1 LLTEKQAHEATK
13 KTLSEAQER
22 NEELLKKIHD
32 NDKNILQLQFTI
44 QRLEETTVAKENL
57 LLREKEQNDA
67 TTKAHIESQ
76 EKYEELLKKFVDVD
90 TKIDLL
96 QGTIER
102 FGENTTT
109 KDALLLSER
118 NEKDAIRK
126 ALTEADE
133 KNEELLMKVEDA
145 NEKIEHLQTMINK
158 CVASL
163 VLSRDFIHIV
173 HVPNP
178 WMHAHSWAKADAV
191 AIH

>member
-1 LLTEKQAHEATK
+1 M
-13 KTLSEAQER
+13 
-22 NEELLKKIHD
+22 
-32 NDKNILQLQFTI
+32 
-44 QRLEETTVAKENL
+44 
-57 LLREKEQNDA
+57 
-67 TTKAHIESQ
+67 
-76 EKYEELLKKFVDVD
+76 
-90 TKIDLL
+90 
-96 QGTIER
+96 
-102 FGENTTT
+102 
-109 KDALLLSER
+109 LSER